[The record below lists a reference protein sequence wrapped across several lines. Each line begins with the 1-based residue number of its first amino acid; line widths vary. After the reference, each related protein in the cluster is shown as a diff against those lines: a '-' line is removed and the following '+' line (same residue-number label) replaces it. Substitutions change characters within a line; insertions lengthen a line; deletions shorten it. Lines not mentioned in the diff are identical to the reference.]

1 MALQSGSVGDAW
13 SQIVRL
19 KILFRPTLEEK
30 EYDQQQKK
38 CEPHGHQGNQGQ
50 FTGHGRNSNSLLRL
64 GIRRRSGQ
72 VRLCL
77 IRRCHREIL
86 LIRSRCLSWKR
97 VLILFLFGAK
107 WIVMLRRRSDL
118 VVQSPPSGRNPFW
131 ISASIS
137 LEIDVI
143 RRHPT
148 SATGTSSL

>member
-1 MALQSGSVGDAW
+1 VALQSGSVGDAW

-107 WIVMLRRRSDL
+107 WIVMFPDGCVAVRILLFRVRHL
-118 VVQSPPSGRNPFW
+118 AETLSGFPRAFPW
-131 ISASIS
+131 KSMS
-137 LEIDVI
+137 
-143 RRHPT
+143 
-148 SATGTSSL
+148 